1 MSEAERNRQV
11 DKETLE
17 RVRLAKL
24 RIEDPFAGVKI
35 ASGRYIVDNTPEPEW
50 IETGT
55 CLDTLTNCS
64 ITKSSLVLLIGG
76 TGAGK
81 SVLATH
87 LACKMS
93 STRKILYLSFENKV
107 DMDASRMRICEKQYP
122 DCNLNNI
129 TYLNVVEEEIKSGF
143 KWQFAYLLKL
153 LEKEEYDAVFI
164 DALQTSIDSI
174 EQDKIH
180 SEGNKMMRILYK
192 IAVQQNIPFFITWQ
206 GSRTAS
212 VKKEE
217 VTLNDTSGSF
227 GSTRYSTEVIFLMRD
242 KASKG
247 KRILKLLKTRG
258 REGINWE
265 EPYFALEETGKF
277 SVGIIE

>member
-1 MSEAERNRQV
+1 MQENQRNKKV
-11 DKETLE
+11 DLEKIKEI
-17 RVRLAKL
+17 KK
-24 RIEDPFAGVKI
+24 RIDDPFYGIQI
-35 ASGRYIVDNTPEPEW
+35 APAQYIVDTTPEPEW

-55 CLDTLTNCS
+55 CLDTLTNGS
-64 ITKSSLVLLIGG
+64 ITNSSLILLIGG

-93 STRKILYLSFENKV
+93 GKRKILYLSFENKIDV
-107 DMDASRMRICEKQYP
+107 DASRMRICKSQYA
-122 DCNLNNI
+122 DCNLKNI
-129 TYLNVVEEEIKSGF
+129 TYLNVVEEEIRHNF
-143 KWQFAYLLKL
+143 KWQFDYIMRL
-153 LEKEEYDAVFI
+153 LERDEYDAVFI

-174 EQDKIH
+174 DQDKIH
-180 SEGNKMMRILYK
+180 SEGNKMMKALYM
-192 IAVQQNIPFFITWQ
+192 ITMLQNIPFFITWQ

-212 VKKEE
+212 QKKED

-265 EPYFALEETGKF
+265 EPYFSLENTGKF
-277 SVGIIE
+277 SVENIE

>member
-1 MSEAERNRQV
+1 
-11 DKETLE
+11 
-17 RVRLAKL
+17 
-24 RIEDPFAGVKI
+24 
-35 ASGRYIVDNTPEPEW
+35 
-50 IETGT
+50 
-55 CLDTLTNCS
+55 
-64 ITKSSLVLLIGG
+64 
-76 TGAGK
+76 
-81 SVLATH
+81 
-87 LACKMS
+87 
-93 STRKILYLSFENKV
+93 
-107 DMDASRMRICEKQYP
+107 MDASRMRICKSQYA

-129 TYLNVVEEEIKSGF
+129 TYINIVEEEIQKNF
-143 KWQFAYLLKL
+143 KWQFAYLQKL
-153 LEKEEYDAVFI
+153 LDKDEYEAVFI

-180 SEGNKMMRILYK
+180 SEGNKMMKALYK
-192 IAVQQNIPFFITWQ
+192 MAILENIPFFITWQ

-212 VKKEE
+212 SKKEE
-217 VTLNDTSGSF
+217 ITLNDTSGSF

-277 SVGIIE
+277 SVENIE